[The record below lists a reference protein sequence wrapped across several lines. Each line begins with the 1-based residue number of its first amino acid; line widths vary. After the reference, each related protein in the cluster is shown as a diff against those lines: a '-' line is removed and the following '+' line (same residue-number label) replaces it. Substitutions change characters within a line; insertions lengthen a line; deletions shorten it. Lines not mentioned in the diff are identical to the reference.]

1 MTTLITKNLKI
12 LLAKQF
18 YNLLD
23 IAANSY
29 LPSSR
34 KSYIYAFIGKH
45 LPWNSGTE
53 VPAVPKQTDSDM
65 NQYYKNGIFAK
76 QMSFD
81 NASLVVPRIN
91 WEANTVYN
99 TYEANTN
106 FYVINYKDQ
115 VFKCLANNSGAV
127 STDEPELTLSTTSLE
142 EPYLETSDDYK
153 WKYLYT
159 LSSVQKQKF
168 LNDDWMPVT
177 YNKFVRAAAEP
188 GSIDVIKITNSGN
201 NYIDGSN
208 VNMIQISGDG
218 TNAVLKAN
226 VANGHVVNVVIEN
239 RGLNYTYANLTFN
252 DSALG
257 GFGSGA
263 NATVSIAPADGHGY
277 DPVYELAATSLMFNV
292 EFDKDE
298 TDVLP
303 TDNDFR
309 QVVLL
314 QNPLLTSTSN
324 SATSSKY
331 SLYTKV
337 KTSPGV
343 GDFNNDEIVYQGLTY
358 EEATFTAD
366 VISFDDVENLL
377 YINNV
382 KGTLELNKAIK
393 GYSTGSIRVVN
404 TVTNPELKLYSGKV
418 LYISNAQP
426 ITRDSDQTERI
437 RFILSF

>member
-142 EPYLETSDDYK
+142 EPYLQTSDDYK

>member
-142 EPYLETSDDYK
+142 EPYLQTSDDYK

-188 GSIDVIKITNSGN
+188 GSIDVITITNSGN

-263 NATVSIAPADGHGY
+263 SAIVSIAPADGHGY